1 MMMHGPA
8 KVKLKKGPSHF
19 WCYAA

>member
-8 KVKLKKGPSHF
+8 HLKFNYLFSG
-19 WCYAA
+19 WQ

>member
-8 KVKLKKGPSHF
+8 NVKNIPTHKV
-19 WCYAA
+19 